1 MTLFKFEQPP
11 AVEVPIVG
19 SKSGYPVRRVFCV
32 GRNYEAHIR
41 EMGASVRE
49 PPFFFTKFPCAIVPS
64 GACLDYPPGTQNF
77 QYEGELVLALGA
89 TAFEIS
95 AEQARTVIFGY
106 AAGLDMTRRD
116 LQFAARDKGR
126 PWDTGK
132 NFEQSAPLGEIM
144 PAARLGELRRAPLEL
159 AVNGEI
165 KQRADIAEMIWSAEE
180 IIAHLSTLYHLDVGD
195 LIFTG
200 TPAGVGPVMA
210 GDRIDLRIGELPQ
223 LRVTVAEN
231 E

>member
-1 MTLFKFEQPP
+1 MTLVKFEQPP
-11 AVEVPIVG
+11 AVEVAITG
-19 SKSGYPVRRVFCV
+19 SKNAYPVRRVFCV

-95 AEQARTVIFGY
+95 AERAHAVIFGY
-106 AAGLDMTRRD
+106 ATGLDMTRRD

-132 NFEQSAPLGEIM
+132 NFAQSAPLGEIM
-144 PAARLGELRRAPLEL
+144 PAASLGEFRRAPLEL
-159 AVNGEI
+159 AVNGEV
-165 KQRADIAEMIWSAEE
+165 KQRANIAEMIWSADE
-180 IIAHLSTLYHLDVGD
+180 IIAHLSTLYHLGVGD

-200 TPAGVGPVMA
+200 TPAGVGPVVA
-210 GDRIDLRIGELPQ
+210 GDCVDLRIGELPP
-223 LRVTVAEN
+223 LSVTVAG
-231 E
+231 

>member
-64 GACLDYPPGTQNF
+64 GACLDYPPGTRNF
-77 QYEGELVLALGA
+77 QYEGELVLALAA

-132 NFEQSAPLGEIM
+132 NFEQSAPVGDIM

-165 KQRADIAEMIWSAEE
+165 AQRADIAEMIWSAEE
-180 IIAHLSTLYHLDVGD
+180 IIAHLSALYHLDVGD

>member
-11 AVEVPIVG
+11 AVEVPIAG
-19 SKSGYPVRRVFCV
+19 SKNAYAVRRVFCV

-64 GACLDYPPGTQNF
+64 GACLDYPPGTRNF

-89 TAFEIS
+89 KAFEIS
-95 AEQARTVIFGY
+95 AEQALTVIFGY

-132 NFEQSAPLGEIM
+132 NFAQSAPLGEIM
-144 PAARLGELRRAPLEL
+144 PAARLGILRRAPLEL
-159 AVNGEI
+159 TVNGEI
-165 KQRADIAEMIWSAEE
+165 KQRANIAEMIWSAEE
-180 IIAHLSTLYHLDVGD
+180 IIAHLSALYHLDVGD

-200 TPAGVGPVMA
+200 TPAGVGPVVA
-210 GDRIDLRIGELPQ
+210 GDCIDLRIGELPP
-223 LRVTVAEN
+223 LSVTVAG
-231 E
+231 

>member
-1 MTLFKFEQPP
+1 MTLVKFEQPP
-11 AVEVPIVG
+11 AIEVAIAG
-19 SKSGYPVRRVFCV
+19 SKSAYPVRRVFCV

-64 GACLDYPPGTQNF
+64 GACLDYPRGTKNF

-95 AEQARTVIFGY
+95 AQHARSVIFGY

-132 NFEQSAPLGEIM
+132 NFAQSAPMGEIM
-144 PAARLGELRRAPLEL
+144 PAALLGQLRSAPLEL

-165 KQRADIAEMIWSAEE
+165 KQRANIAEMIWSPDE
-180 IIAHLSTLYHLDVGD
+180 IIAHLSALYHLGVGD

-200 TPAGVGPVMA
+200 TPAGVGPVAA
-210 GDRIDLRIGELPQ
+210 GDCIDLRIGELPP
-223 LRVTVAEN
+223 LSVTVAA
-231 E
+231 

>member
-1 MTLFKFEQPP
+1 MTQFTFEQPP
-11 AVEVPIVG
+11 EVKVPVVG
-19 SKSGYPVRRVFCV
+19 SKHAYPVRRVFCV

-49 PPFFFTKFPCAIVPS
+49 PPFFFTKFPSAIVPS

-77 QYEGELVLALGA
+77 QYEGELVVALGA
-89 TAFEIS
+89 RAFDIS

-126 PWDTGK
+126 PWDLGK

-144 PAARLGELRRAPLEL
+144 PAARIGELNRAPLEL

-180 IIAHLSTLYHLDVGD
+180 IIAHLSALYHLDVGD

-200 TPAGVGPVMA
+200 TPAGVGPVVA
-210 GDRIDLRIGELPQ
+210 GDHIDLRIGELPP
-223 LRVTVAEN
+223 LSVTVA
-231 E
+231 

>member
-1 MTLFKFEQPP
+1 MTLFKFEHPP
-11 AVEVPIVG
+11 AAEVSIVG

-89 TAFEIS
+89 TAFKIP
-95 AEQARTVIFGY
+95 AEHARAVIFGY

-132 NFEQSAPLGEIM
+132 NFAQSAPMGEIM
-144 PAARLGELRRAPLEL
+144 PAARIGEFHHASLEL

-165 KQRADIAEMIWSAEE
+165 KQRANIAEMIWSADE
-180 IIAHLSTLYHLDVGD
+180 IIAHLSAFYHLGVGD

-200 TPAGVGPVMA
+200 TPAGVGPVVA
-210 GDRIDLRIGELPQ
+210 GDRIDLQIGELP
-223 LRVTVAEN
+223 LLSVTVAA
-231 E
+231 